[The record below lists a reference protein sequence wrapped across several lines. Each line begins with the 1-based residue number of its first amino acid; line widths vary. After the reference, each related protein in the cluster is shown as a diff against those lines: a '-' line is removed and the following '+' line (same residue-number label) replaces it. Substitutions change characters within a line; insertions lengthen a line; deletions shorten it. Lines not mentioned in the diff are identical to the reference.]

1 MKRSGANWYKEISNY
16 LSSNCRLKEVS
27 GWSCVFINDKITVSL
42 FVDDMIVTFRRILYT
57 EEFIT
62 QLLEKFDTKVI
73 NLGQP
78 KKVKTEYD
86 ILGLDVTYV
95 INKEI

>member
-42 FVDDMIVTFRRILYT
+42 FVDDMIVTFRRIADA
-57 EEFIT
+57 EEFISQSQRT
-62 QLLEKFDTKVI
+62 VD
-73 NLGQP
+73 
-78 KKVKTEYD
+78 KKALDSEELIGVKTED
-86 ILGLDVTYV
+86 NIL
-95 INKEI
+95 N